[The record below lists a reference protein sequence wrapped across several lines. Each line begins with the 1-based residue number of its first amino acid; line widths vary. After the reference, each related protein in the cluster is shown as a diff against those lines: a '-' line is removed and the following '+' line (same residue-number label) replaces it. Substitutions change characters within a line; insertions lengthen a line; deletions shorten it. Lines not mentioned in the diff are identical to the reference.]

1 MARSHS
7 SVGAGP
13 RRPTSAELVLLPRP
27 LLSMFAVPTI
37 GRISHLFPRWMAGKL
52 KDEPGLTPPRLMLM
66 WLLSRFEQPT
76 MGQIAA
82 MLDQTPRA
90 ITRIVDGL
98 VDEGL
103 VERIADAEDGRVFRI
118 MLTPTGKKRF
128 KALEPKI
135 KKQFEEMFSG
145 LDKKEIRE
153 LIRIIEKLC
162 DHMVATMDES

>member
-1 MARSHS
+1 MASTRPSIES
-7 SVGAGP
+7 AP
-13 RRPTSAELVLLPRP
+13 RRPSAAELLVLPRSI
-27 LLSMFAVPTI
+27 LSMFAVPTI

-82 MLDQTPRA
+82 LLDQTPRA

-98 VDEGL
+98 EEEGL
-103 VERIADAEDGRVFRI
+103 VERVADIEDGRIFRI
-118 MLTPTGKKRF
+118 MLTPAGKKRF

-135 KKQFEEMFSG
+135 KKHFEEMFSG

-153 LIRIIEKLC
+153 LIRITEKLC
-162 DHMVATMDES
+162 DHMAATMDES